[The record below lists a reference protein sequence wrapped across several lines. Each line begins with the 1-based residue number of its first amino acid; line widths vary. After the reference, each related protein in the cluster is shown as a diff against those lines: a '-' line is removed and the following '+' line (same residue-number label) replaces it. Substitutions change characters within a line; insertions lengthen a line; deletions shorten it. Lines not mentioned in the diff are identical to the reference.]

1 MSDRH
6 DVFDD
11 DEIEP
16 VIEKLREEFLAD
28 RREEAL
34 KSWIGDYYRRK
45 YGPSLIRPNYE
56 HGDDE

>member
-1 MSDRH
+1 MSDIH

-16 VIEKLREEFLAD
+16 LLEKLREEALAD
-28 RREEAL
+28 SRERAL

-56 HGDDE
+56 ETDDE

>member
-1 MSDRH
+1 MSDIH

-16 VIEKLREEFLAD
+16 TLEKLREEFLAD
-28 RREEAL
+28 SRERAL

-45 YGPSLIRPNYE
+45 HGPSLIRPNYE
-56 HGDDE
+56 ELDDE